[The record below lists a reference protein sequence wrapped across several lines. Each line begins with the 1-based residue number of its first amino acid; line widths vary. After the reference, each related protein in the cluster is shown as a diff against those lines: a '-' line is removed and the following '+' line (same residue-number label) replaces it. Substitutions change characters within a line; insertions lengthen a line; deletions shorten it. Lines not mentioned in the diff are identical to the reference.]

1 MNDLRIV
8 EREPQDGI
16 REIGIVGEFDEG
28 GRSQVEDAIAR
39 AHAAGAHLLFDLGG
53 CEFLDSTGLGEI
65 VRAHQ
70 TASADGRRALVYRL
84 SPEVERLFTLTGLT
98 ENGLVVKNREDALV
112 LAAVS
117 DRGLNRPGS
126 GD

>member
-8 EREPQDGI
+8 EREPQEGI
-16 REIGIVGEFDEG
+16 REIGIVGELDEG
-28 GRSQVEDAIAR
+28 GRPKVEGAIAR
-39 AHAAGAHLLFDLGG
+39 AHAARAHLLFDLGA

-70 TASADGRRALVYRL
+70 TADADGRRALVYDL

-98 ENGLVVKNREDALV
+98 ENGLVVKTREDALV
-112 LAAVS
+112 LAGVS
-117 DRGLNRPGS
+117 SRGSDGPGS